1 MEFILTTQER
11 VCIPRDDSGQ
21 EFDWLGG
28 GCGLAELDMEPVTDD
43 DGDEIDDIRCLT
55 PEADQ
60 TAREVSLLWDCQA
73 VADDHPDYLTANG
86 NFAESA
92 WVAFCA
98 GTIAEFAAALRDQAD
113 LEKETAK
120 MKPFT
125 RRQKAIIG
133 ASITLAT
140 SFRKHIEIIK
150 DGFGLRCRHCG
161 MEFRT
166 LHRAKLMRH
175 LWDMHDVCESEP
187 LPDKHLEHRRL
198 KEMYGI

>member
-28 GCGLAELDMEPVTDD
+28 GCGLAELGMEPVTDD

-86 NFAESA
+86 NFVESA
-92 WVAFCA
+92 WAAFCA
-98 GTIAEFAAALRDQAD
+98 GTIAEFAAALRDHAD
-113 LEKETAK
+113 
-120 MKPFT
+120 
-125 RRQKAIIG
+125 
-133 ASITLAT
+133 
-140 SFRKHIEIIK
+140 
-150 DGFGLRCRHCG
+150 
-161 MEFRT
+161 
-166 LHRAKLMRH
+166 
-175 LWDMHDVCESEP
+175 
-187 LPDKHLEHRRL
+187 
-198 KEMYGI
+198 